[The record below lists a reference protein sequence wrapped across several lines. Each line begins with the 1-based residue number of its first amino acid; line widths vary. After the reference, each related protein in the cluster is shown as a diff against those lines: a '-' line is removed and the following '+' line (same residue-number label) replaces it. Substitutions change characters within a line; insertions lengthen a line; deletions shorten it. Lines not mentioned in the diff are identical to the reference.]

1 MTFNW
6 CFKKYLPNKVF
17 IRGVV
22 KVAEIYEIFSHNIA
36 AFPLFFL
43 FFYFLFMSKQQFDD
57 QNNDYV
63 RNILQIRANTDLLKK
78 RKNEHQEK
86 V

>member
-1 MTFNW
+1 
-6 CFKKYLPNKVF
+6 
-17 IRGVV
+17 
-22 KVAEIYEIFSHNIA
+22 
-36 AFPLFFL
+36 
-43 FFYFLFMSKQQFDD
+43 MSKQQFDD

-78 RKNEHQEK
+78 TKNEHQEK